1 MKHFPHENLPV
12 LTPIAFLAMED
23 WQKSGK
29 K

>member
-12 LTPIAFLAMED
+12 LTPIAFLALGD